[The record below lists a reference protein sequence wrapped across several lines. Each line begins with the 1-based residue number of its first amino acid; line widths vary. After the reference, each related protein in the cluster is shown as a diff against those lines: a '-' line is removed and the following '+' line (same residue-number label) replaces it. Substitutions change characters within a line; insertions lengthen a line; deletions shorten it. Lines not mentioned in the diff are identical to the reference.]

1 MNISQSEFTKK
12 INKSKTNKI
21 GGLNFI
27 MICIIS
33 FMYILLVTKLAE
45 VISINYNYE
54 SANFVPPNPDTGEF
68 NESEKSEQIVVYV
81 MTIYFIAIIGMI
93 VGYVWFSKTKSKE
106 NITPNWIIQWSLSI
120 GGIILLIYTMIN
132 YWDYLND
139 YSKLFLIFMSISGII
154 YYLYKY
160 Y

>member
-1 MNISQSEFTKK
+1 MKK
-12 INKSKTNKI
+12 SNKI
-21 GGLNFI
+21 GGLNFV

-45 VISINYNYE
+45 VISIHYNYE
-54 SANFVPPNPDTGEF
+54 FNDINVINDDIDTNG
-68 NESEKSEQIVVYV
+68 NNQIGVYV

-93 VGYVWFSKTKSKE
+93 VGYVWFSKTKTKE
-106 NITPNWIIQWSLSI
+106 KITPNWIIQWSLSI

-132 YWDYLND
+132 YWDFLND

>member
-1 MNISQSEFTKK
+1 M
-12 INKSKTNKI
+12 NKSHSQKSNKI

-33 FMYILLVTKLAE
+33 FMYILLVTKFAE
-45 VISINYNYE
+45 VISINYNSNTNINDDE
-54 SANFVPPNPDTGEF
+54 NNAEN
-68 NESEKSEQIVVYV
+68 EQIGIYV

-93 VGYVWFSKTKSKE
+93 VGFVWFSKSKTKDY
-106 NITPNWIIQWSLSI
+106 ITPNWIIQWSLSI

-139 YSKLFLIFMSISGII
+139 YSKLFMIFMSISGII

>member
-1 MNISQSEFTKK
+1 MNKSRSEFTK
-12 INKSKTNKI
+12 KTNKI

-45 VISINYNYE
+45 VISANYDYQFDEFNIIDSNVIPSE
-54 SANFVPPNPDTGEF
+54 NSNSNSNPNP
-68 NESEKSEQIVVYV
+68 NQIGVYV

-93 VGYVWFSKTKSKE
+93 VGYIWFSKTKSKE